1 MAPETVQAAVEPD
14 EDLARARRKL
24 AFEAADAEGL
34 LGPRDTAVGGRVPS
48 KLLAAAR
55 ARSGAA
61 STSELP
67 SRSRR
72 VPGASNPSSS
82 STSIKCRMKS
92 PCPSSKY
99 LMRVTCSPY

>member
-14 EDLARARRKL
+14 EDLARVRRKL

-34 LGPRDTAVGGRVPS
+34 LGARDTAVGGRVPS

-61 STSELP
+61 STSELLLYAL
-67 SRSRR
+67 SKVALEDDFGRQLLARRGR
-72 VPGASNPSSS
+72 VPKG
-82 STSIKCRMKS
+82 T
-92 PCPSSKY
+92 
-99 LMRVTCSPY
+99 LEG